1 MDVLEP
7 EQGVSVRG
15 PSDDKLLSGDV
26 LRKLLVKLENQVDL
40 QEPLYGPPC
49 APNAPVKVRK
59 RASRRAVNGAVD
71 EREAEARAQRVAAK
85 LMRWDNDHVGPS
97 L

>member
-1 MDVLEP
+1 MVEP
-7 EQGVSVRG
+7 EQGFSVRG
-15 PSDDKLLSGDV
+15 TSDDKRLSGDV
-26 LRKLLVKLENQVDL
+26 LRKLLVKLENHVNL
-40 QEPLYGPPC
+40 QEPLHVPPC
-49 APNAPVKVRK
+49 EPHAPVTVRQ
-59 RASRRAVNGAVD
+59 RASRRAVKGAVD